1 MKIKIEY
8 IDGAIQELD
17 KCEYEIHDNY
27 IRIKYNYDG
36 DAYLYTDLVVPMN
49 AIITFEGFI

>member
-36 DAYLYTDLVVPMN
+36 DAYLYTDLVVPMHS
-49 AIITFEGFI
+49 IMTFEGFI